1 MNSLQTLANT
11 IDTLNEYIGRGIA
24 WLTVAMVALT
34 FAVVV
39 LRYAFNLG
47 WIAMQESITWLHALV
62 FMLGAA
68 YTLKHDAHVR
78 VDIFYSKLGTRGRA
92 WVDLAGA
99 LLLLL
104 PVAGFILWV
113 SWGYVASSW
122 TLLEG
127 SREQGGLPAVF
138 VLKSAIPAMSILLIL
153 QGVSQA
159 IRSLLVISGHA
170 DRSAEPP
177 RQTAEL

>member
-1 MNSLQTLANT
+1 MNSLQTIANT
-11 IDTLNEYIGRGIA
+11 IDIINEYIGRAIA
-24 WLTVAMVALT
+24 WFTLAMVLLT

-47 WIAMQESITWLHALV
+47 WIAMQETVTYLHALV

-68 YTLKHDAHVR
+68 YTLKHNGHVR
-78 VDIFYSKLGTRGRA
+78 VDIFYSKLGVRGRA

-113 SWGYVASSW
+113 SWGYVGSSW
-122 TLLEG
+122 SLLEG
-127 SREQGGLPAVF
+127 SREQGGLPGVF
-138 VLKSAIPAMSILLIL
+138 LLKSAIPALGILLIL

-159 IRSLLVISGHA
+159 IRSLLVISGHT
-170 DRSAEPP
+170 AEPEP
-177 RQTAEL
+177 SEQIAEL